1 VPSLPTN
8 FTDQAGILM
17 ANVQYV
23 IEQLDKVIRSL
34 EEASVMDYLTSAYNR
49 KAGGASSA
57 CRGSL

>member
-1 VPSLPTN
+1 MPSLPTN
-8 FTDQAGILM
+8 FTDQAGLM

-23 IEQLDKVIRSL
+23 IEQLDKVIRCL
-34 EEASVMDYLTSAYNR
+34 EEASVMDHLTSAYNR